1 MGIVNFKKFD
11 HSKPAWRNAL
21 DSGSELNAS
30 EKKDMVFDLQANR
43 EETGKILKELNQ
55 GINESWKNIPKVTS
69 NILTDVKSQIESEK
83 ENLNRIA
90 KDTYENYKNQYN
102 EGVKKIQNDYN
113 KAKENWKKE
122 ADNAKESLLKI
133 KKDLSEL
140 DWKKLGEN
148 VQNGFVKFVKT
159 NLKDTLDIDVDNT
172 GVPVV
177 RQIFDKVKG
186 ALVNAINKNFPKPV
200 DKYWATP
207 VHGLFAQIGEINIYD
222 KTGCILEYTEI
233 CDYIENMFPVRML
246 TAEVPITIAQKILS
260 SKKKEINGQ
269 KYAYDMGLSCRVLTD
284 DVFPQIP
291 IQVGN
296 YVAVLK
302 DNDNIAHINEILK
315 KNTNLQQN
323 DLISSQKVNMVF
335 YLYKEN
341 EMEFQASPMI
351 NYVLN
356 NPKPLEIITKSYEL
370 AHPKGKILMSQ
381 LENDVDMGKIVIPH
395 MSFLDLIKFLDA
407 EVGLFKTK
415 YMEFYENGIY
425 HLLNTDDIDNINV
438 SMPKMESSIELFIS
452 RMKDGRIY
460 PNFIQFRKSDNNTY
474 QASVSVDN
482 VKIETQNTSVWND
495 NTLFIKP
502 QGYRHYYNNPMS
514 RHTNTIRKI
523 TGVAPLKKDNTKA
536 IETITFDLI
545 GFPIQLITPLSRVY
559 ALDSADK
566 LRKYRVCYKEIVIS
580 SHNITKTRIKA
591 FRRQE
596 N

>member
-11 HSKPAWRNAL
+11 HSKPTWRNAL
-21 DSGSELNAS
+21 DSGGELNNS

-296 YVAVLK
+296 YVAILK

-341 EMEFQASPMI
+341 ELEFQASPMI
-351 NYVLN
+351 NYVLD

-395 MSFLDLIKFLDA
+395 MSFLDLIKFLDS

-482 VKIETQNTSVWND
+482 VKIETQNSSVWND

-545 GFPIQLITPLSRVY
+545 GFPIHLITPLSRVY